1 MTRKSPSLMHMA
13 VSALFTI
20 TGLSA
25 HAQGAFPDIYAQTPV
40 VVAQAETLAEWPKFT
55 FLESVLALENGDI
68 LTTDHL
74 EGSIY
79 RVTSAGDIST
89 FTDIDGEILCLEFA
103 PESMGGYF
111 ATAWEHAEPLNKGA
125 LYHITMEGKASQIA
139 ALPDEPFLNG
149 IAEIGAGVYVMAGS
163 GTGTI
168 WSYDSKTGA
177 TGVWLRSDTLAG
189 PPGLPGINGIR
200 RSGNTVYFTNTG
212 GALIG
217 TVAIN
222 PDQTAGDLTVLH
234 QGVLL
239 DDFAVSKDGTIYG
252 ATHIFDSIL
261 KITPNGERTLIAGP
275 EQGVQGSTSV
285 IWASP
290 GEESGK
296 LLVPT
301 NGGINFAM
309 VGKTKDSVVKA
320 RVVRITLD

>member
-1 MTRKSPSLMHMA
+1 MTLKFSAFLHA
-13 VSALFTI
+13 VAGVMLATTSI
-20 TGLSA
+20 PA
-25 HAQGAFPDIYAQTPV
+25 HAQSAFPDVYAETPLV
-40 VVAQAETLAEWPKFT
+40 AAQAETLAEWPKFT
-55 FLESVLALENGDI
+55 FLESILALETGDI

-74 EGSIY
+74 EGRIY
-79 RVTSAGDIST
+79 RLTPSGDIST
-89 FTDIDGEILCLEFA
+89 LLDLDSEILCLEFA
-103 PESMGGYF
+103 PKAMGGYF
-111 ATAWEHAEPLNKGA
+111 ATAWEHAEPMNKGA
-125 LYHITMEGKASQIA
+125 LFHITTDGKATQIA
-139 ALPDEPFLNG
+139 SFPDEPFLNG
-149 IAEIGAGVYVMAGS
+149 IAQIGAGIYLMAGS

-168 WSYDSKTGA
+168 WSYDSTTGKTGI
-177 TGVWLRSDTLAG
+177 WLQSQELAG

-200 RSGNTVYFTNTG
+200 RSGDSIYFTNTG

-222 PDQTAGDLTVLH
+222 PDQSAGALSVLH

-261 KITPNGERTLIAGP
+261 KITPSGERTLIAGP

-285 IWASP
+285 IWGYP
-290 GEESGK
+290 GEESNT

-301 NGGINFAM
+301 NGGMNFAM
-309 VGKTKDSVVKA
+309 VGKTEDSVVNA